1 MKTSE
6 SIKEIATALN
16 KAQGEMVGAN
26 KNSANPFYKSTYS
39 SLADIMR
46 AISKP
51 FYDNKLCFVQ
61 GAEYQEGMIAVVTR
75 IMHESGEWIE
85 STTMLPAVKNDP
97 QAYGS
102 AITYGKRYGLQAL
115 SGIPSVDDDGQMASI
130 ASQEANQDLIDKAVP
145 ELIKLIEAE
154 DPAFTVNWDELNR
167 DEQEICWKALNTK
180 QKKTGRELLDK
191 VRKDNQEHAGELK

>member
-145 ELIKLIEAE
+145 ELIKLIDAE
-154 DPAFTVNWDELNR
+154 DPAIIEAWDELTR
-167 DEQEICWKALNTK
+167 DEQMLCHKALNSK
-180 QKKTGRELLDK
+180 QKTALKALLFK
-191 VRKDNQEHAGELK
+191 VREGG